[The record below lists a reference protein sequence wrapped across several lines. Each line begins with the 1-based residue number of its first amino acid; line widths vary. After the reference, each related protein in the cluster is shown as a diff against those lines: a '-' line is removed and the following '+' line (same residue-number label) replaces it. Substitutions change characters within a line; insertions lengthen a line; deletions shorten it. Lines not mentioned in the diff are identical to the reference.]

1 MVAHRLVEI
10 DRIEQGRIEAGE
22 QLLGNDQNLRL
33 PVEFTEA
40 LADLPLLLRIEK
52 ELLEQRLLSN
62 LAIRSFL
69 LARALTADRRVCP

>member
-10 DRIEQGRIEAGE
+10 HRIEQGRIEAGE

-40 LADLPLLLRIEK
+40 LADLPLLLRIEM

-69 LARALTADRRVCP
+69 LAGTLTADRRICP

>member
-10 DRIEQGRIEAGE
+10 HRIEQGRIEAGE

-40 LADLPLLLRIEK
+40 LADLPLLLRIEM

-69 LARALTADRRVCP
+69 HARALTADR